1 MIDNHEDEVGKNVT
15 FGQVLKNRQFF
26 VLWLANLVSSFG
38 DWLALIALFSLI
50 GFRWKGTPS
59 EVSGIM
65 IAFVIPVALFGT
77 IAGVL
82 VDRWNIKR
90 TMIASDLI
98 RAVLAASLAFAG
110 ELFHLYPIVFA
121 MSLVSIFFMPA
132 QSVAIPRLVR
142 KEELLVANSL
152 NAQTTSLNRILGP
165 AAASALVAWAGEKV
179 CFYID
184 SFTFIFSAAML
195 SFVVLPQTK
204 SEKQMG
210 VGLRQEFMAGLQFIG
225 RHQLIFFLIGSMTA
239 AVLAIAA
246 FDSLIII
253 YVRDILFSDSR
264 VFGTILSLVGVTTIL
279 GSALVGKYGQHYSK
293 LRLVILGILTFGVS
307 IFILT
312 AFGNVWVTLV
322 CCLLLGVGV
331 AGVMV
336 PSQTLIQEETPPE
349 VLGRVSST
357 SMSLITVAQ
366 LISFLAAGRIAGW
379 IGIQNLYYLVSLAL
393 FLVGIWGI
401 IYIKINRTL
410 AIKTVG
416 G

>member
-1 MIDNHEDEVGKNVT
+1 
-15 FGQVLKNRQFF
+15 
-26 VLWLANLVSSFG
+26 
-38 DWLALIALFSLI
+38 
-50 GFRWKGTPS
+50 
-59 EVSGIM
+59 
-65 IAFVIPVALFGT
+65 
-77 IAGVL
+77 
-82 VDRWNIKR
+82 
-90 TMIASDLI
+90 
-98 RAVLAASLAFAG
+98 
-110 ELFHLYPIVFA
+110 
-121 MSLVSIFFMPA
+121 A